1 MNRDLHWLT
10 QDLRVDDSLRILS
23 NLSHVIPSSAKE
35 TFEDQRPT
43 RLNFRDQIMARFH
56 ENEQNGP

>member
-35 TFEDQRPT
+35 IFEDQRPT